1 MAVLHKDED
10 IEIRKIVTGS
20 FENNAY
26 LVVCP
31 KTNESVIIDAPAEPE
46 RVLDQA
52 KDTNVQAVLFTHTHF
67 DHIDGAQA
75 LKDALGVPLVV
86 HPDDEGELPVKAD
99 QALGRR
105 GQLLLREYHLQDHP
119 QPRSHPRRHLPYL
132 GQAPFQRRHPLP
144 RWPRLH
150 HQPRELPAASQ

>member
-1 MAVLHKDED
+1 MAVLHKDEN
-10 IEIRKIVTGS
+10 IEIRKIVTGD

-99 QALGRR
+99 QVLGRR
-105 GQLLLREYHLQDHP
+105 GCLLLREYHL
-119 QPRSHPRRHLPYL
+119 
-132 GQAPFQRRHPLP
+132 
-144 RWPRLH
+144 
-150 HQPRELPAASQ
+150 

>member
-1 MAVLHKDED
+1 MAVLHKDEN
-10 IEIRKIVTGS
+10 IEIRKIVTGD

-99 QALGRR
+99 Q
-105 GQLLLREYHLQDHP
+105 HLEDEGSFSFGNITFRTIHNP
-119 QPRSHPRRHLPYL
+119 GHTPGATSLDL

-150 HQPRELPAASQ
+150 HQPRELPTASQ

>member
-1 MAVLHKDED
+1 MAILHKDEN
-10 IEIRKIVTGS
+10 IEIRKIVTGD

-86 HPDDEGELPVKAD
+86 HPDDESELPVKAD
-99 QALGRR
+99 K
-105 GQLLLREYHLQDHP
+105 HLEDEGSFSFGNITFRTIHNP
-119 QPRSHPRRHLPYL
+119 GHTPGATSLVWGKHLFSGDTLFP
-132 GQAPFQRRHPLP
+132 GG
-144 RWPRLH
+144 PRLH
-150 HQPRELPAASQ
+150 HQPRELPTTSR